1 MNSIKRGV
9 LEPCNMN
16 KSKRHLKNLLALF
29 LIVSAF
35 TMLYPSSIFSVIN
48 PVAAATLANVTVIP
62 TNDIV
67 NTRTTYDIFFNT
79 ATTGLIKTIRITF
92 PSGFEVSSSTV
103 LLVRSGIGQGL
114 LSASSSSTLIY
125 TVSNPVI
132 VAAGTT
138 IKLEIGRIINSNT
151 AGIFRV
157 GISTAD
163 TVPTVIDGPTLSWS
177 FKIREIT
184 GNDVSPNFMIRKTL
198 NDDAAGHAH
207 GWDPDAS
214 TTSYAIFDSD
224 IIGASDAEFVSVMI
238 RNGNAVYCSATTAD
252 TGLFH
257 VQCNSAPGNSAILD
271 YIITKLPAHVV
282 TSTSISSKSSPFGSL
297 QTGH

>member
-35 TMLYPSSIFSVIN
+35 TMLYPSSIFPVIN
-48 PVAAATLANVTVIP
+48 PVAAATLSNVTVIP

-157 GISTAD
+157 GISTED

-198 NDDAAGHAH
+198 NDDAAGHGH

-238 RNGNAVYCSATTAD
+238 RNGNAVFCSATTAD

-257 VQCNSAPGNSAILD
+257 VQCHSAPGNSAILD
-271 YIITKLPAHVV
+271 YIITNLPAHVV
-282 TSTSISSKSSPFGSL
+282 TYTSLSSKSSPFGSL

>member
-1 MNSIKRGV
+1 
-9 LEPCNMN
+9 
-16 KSKRHLKNLLALF
+16 
-29 LIVSAF
+29 
-35 TMLYPSSIFSVIN
+35 
-48 PVAAATLANVTVIP
+48 
-62 TNDIV
+62 
-67 NTRTTYDIFFNT
+67 
-79 ATTGLIKTIRITF
+79 
-92 PSGFEVSSSTV
+92 
-103 LLVRSGIGQGL
+103 
-114 LSASSSSTLIY
+114 
-125 TVSNPVI
+125 
-132 VAAGTT
+132 
-138 IKLEIGRIINSNT
+138 
-151 AGIFRV
+151 V

-198 NDDAAGHAH
+198 NDDAAGHGH